1 VELLCQVLVYEADR
15 QRPFAH
21 RRRAA
26 LRRAVPYVADR
37 EHPGQA
43 RLKEGWRPLERSSL
57 GSGRLVTKLR
67 LVFGEAA

>member
-1 VELLCQVLVYEADR
+1 MESLCQVLVYEADR

-21 RRRAA
+21 
-26 LRRAVPYVADR
+26 R

-67 LVFGEAA
+67 LVFGEGA